1 MKSLA
6 FLKANELPV
15 EQNFLHCGILINF
28 YKLRLIIQSPFLFP
42 NKCEVFL
49 KSFSMRIFGCFGIQ
63 NWAFWYQNFE
73 RKYCF
78 SWREILFTS
87 LNKRSLYFKK
97 VVFLVKKQILTFLFL
112 FCLVLY
118 QRKGFCLI
126 LINENNKLCEKW

>member
-63 NWAFWYQNFE
+63 N
-73 RKYCF
+73 
-78 SWREILFTS
+78 
-87 LNKRSLYFKK
+87 
-97 VVFLVKKQILTFLFL
+97 
-112 FCLVLY
+112 
-118 QRKGFCLI
+118 
-126 LINENNKLCEKW
+126 